1 MRVEGNLENDDES
14 DRVVMVLKESPKAMT
29 KREFEHWTQILERN
43 MCPADYEKDY
53 VRGKN

>member
-1 MRVEGNLENDDES
+1 MPVEGTLENDDES
-14 DRVVMVLKESPKAMT
+14 DRVVMVLKESQKSMT

-53 VRGKN
+53 IRGEN